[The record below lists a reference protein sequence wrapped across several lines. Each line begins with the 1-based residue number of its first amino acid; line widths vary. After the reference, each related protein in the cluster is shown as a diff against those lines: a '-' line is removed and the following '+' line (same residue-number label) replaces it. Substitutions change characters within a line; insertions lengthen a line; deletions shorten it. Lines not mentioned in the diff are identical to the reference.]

1 MKKAILIIVLILSF
15 LDAAFL
21 EKVKWK
27 KDQTLLGFLQE
38 NNISTSL
45 YYTLDKEDKEL
56 ASEIREG
63 TTIEIL
69 RDEYTGEIEQILI
82 PVTEELQIHIHK
94 NANKKFAFEMIPIK
108 YEKRKNTLRI
118 DLTKSIYQDIVDK
131 TKSHALAKEF
141 LDAFKKRIDFKK
153 LKKGDKVV
161 IIYEQKYRVGERFG
175 LPVIKAAMVEH
186 RGKEYF
192 SFLAPDGKYYDEKGK
207 MRIGDSFIVPCRYK
221 RISSRFTRKRWH
233 PILHRYRAHLG
244 IDYAAPRGTPV
255 KAAYSGRVIFRG
267 RKGGYGNVIEI
278 AHPNGYKTLYAHLSG
293 FKRGLKRN
301 QRVKKGQIIGYVG
314 STGIS
319 TGPHLHFGLYF
330 NNRPINPARKIVIA
344 NKIETKKRREF
355 LKLVKIYKNEI
366 KKALQREVIALND
379 YQSE

>member
-94 NANKKFAFEMIPIK
+94 NADKKFAFEMIPIK